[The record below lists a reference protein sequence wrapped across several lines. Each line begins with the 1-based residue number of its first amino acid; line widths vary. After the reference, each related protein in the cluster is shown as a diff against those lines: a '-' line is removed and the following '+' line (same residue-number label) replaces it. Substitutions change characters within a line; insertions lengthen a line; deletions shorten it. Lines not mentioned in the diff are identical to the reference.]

1 LWRSL
6 ITILAWLILGLIAGW
21 LASLLIGAGWYGLT
35 GDMVVGMLGALVS
48 GWLALVI
55 LGLDMGG
62 PNLTSAAIAAAGAI
76 VLTAAFRGLAPGRR
90 SAV

>member
-1 LWRSL
+1 
-6 ITILAWLILGLIAGW
+6 
-21 LASLLIGAGWYGLT
+21 
-35 GDMVVGMLGALVS
+35 MLGALVG

-55 LGLDMGG
+55 LGLDTGG